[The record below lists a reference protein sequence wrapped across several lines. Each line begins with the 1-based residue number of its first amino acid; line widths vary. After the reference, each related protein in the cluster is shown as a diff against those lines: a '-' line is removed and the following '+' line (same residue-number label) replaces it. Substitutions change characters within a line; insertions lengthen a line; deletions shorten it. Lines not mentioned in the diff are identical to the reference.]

1 MTVVLLLWL
10 TILLQVAAATLAFT
24 LRFVRRQRWA
34 WMLIGLGLAL
44 MSIRQTRLF
53 ADHIAGRLETPLD
66 ATTELVALA
75 VSLMLLT
82 GLLLMRRIA
91 PSEIQ
96 LTNLVNRQIGDLR
109 VQVGERQAAVAALQ
123 RADEQTRQIN
133 ETAYDAFVRIDG
145 RGLITEWNRAAEITF
160 GWTRAEVRGK
170 PLVEVI
176 VPLRDR
182 EAHRLG
188 FQRFMLTGEGP
199 FLNKRVELTAL
210 HREGHGFPI
219 ETTIWPSRRGEEWNF
234 NAFIRDITARRRAEK
249 ELARRAE
256 EISRSSIDLDQFA
269 RVASHDLQEPLR
281 SISSYVQLLHQRYGG
296 KLDPDA
302 EEFIRFASEG
312 AARMQRIIEDL
323 LTYTQ
328 IDRQARPPES
338 VDFARSVQDAL
349 AQLRAEVATT
359 GASVTVGPL
368 PTLKVDSAQLVMV
381 FRHLLDNAIKFRS
394 AESPQVRI
402 SADRKGDDWHFH
414 VKDNGIGFDP
424 VFAERLFAIFQ
435 RLHGRTEYPGTGIGL
450 ALCKKII
457 SRHRGRVW
465 ADSTPGGGSTF
476 SFSLPSKG
484 DTTVTVKYLQPGNI
498 EAASPVFSPDHI
510 AP

>member
-1 MTVVLLLWL
+1 MTVVPLLWL
-10 TILLQVAAATLAFT
+10 TILLQVAAAAVAFN

-44 MSIRQTRLF
+44 MSIRQARLF
-53 ADHIAGRLETPLD
+53 SDHVTGTLETPLD

-91 PSEIQ
+91 LSEVK
-96 LTNLVNRQIGDLR
+96 LADLVERQIDDLR
-109 VQVGERQAAVAALQ
+109 VQVGENEKAVAALLRAEEQ
-123 RADEQTRQIN
+123 RKQII

-145 RGLITEWNRAAEITF
+145 RGLITEWNRAAEIIF
-160 GWTRAEVRGK
+160 GWSKAEVAGK
-170 PLVEVI
+170 PMVDVI

-188 FQRFMLTGEGP
+188 FQRFLLTGAGP

-210 HREGHGFPI
+210 HREGHGFPV
-219 ETTIWPSRRGEEWNF
+219 ETTIWPSRQGEEWNF

-281 SISSYVQLLHQRYGG
+281 SISSYVQLLHQRYGD
-296 KLDPDA
+296 KLDRDA
-302 EEFIRFASEG
+302 EEFIRFASDG

-328 IDRQARPPES
+328 IDRQARPPEP
-338 VDFARSVQDAL
+338 VDFARAVRDAL
-349 AQLRAEVATT
+349 ADLRLDVAKA
-359 GASVTVGPL
+359 GASISVEAL
-368 PTLKVDSAQLVMV
+368 PTLKVDAAQFVLV
-381 FRHLLDNAIKFRS
+381 FRHLLDNAIKFRGEESPDIRVS
-394 AESPQVRI
+394 AE
-402 SADRKGDDWHFH
+402 RKGEDWHFH

-424 VFAERLFAIFQ
+424 VFSERLFAIFQ
-435 RLHGRTEYPGTGIGL
+435 RLHSRTEYPGTGVGL
-450 ALCKKII
+450 ALCKKIV
-457 SRHRGRVW
+457 SRHRGRMW
-465 ADSTPGGGSTF
+465 ADSSPGAGSTF
-476 SFSLPSKG
+476 SFSLPARG
-484 DTTVTVKYLQPGNI
+484 DTTVTVRYLNP
-498 EAASPVFSPDHI
+498 E
-510 AP
+510 